1 MKTAIVTGVAG
12 FIGSSLAE
20 QLLKNK
26 FKVIG
31 IDNFTR
37 YYKKEIKQNNI
48 KSFRKNENF
57 SLITKD
63 ILNTDLK
70 GIFNKADFLFHLA
83 AQPGVRSSWGKD
95 FENYSKNNIQVSQK
109 LLEYAK
115 SSETLKKIIL
125 ASSSSV
131 YGIKNGKMS
140 EKTTNTEPV
149 SPYGVSKLAVEHL
162 AKAYVKNFD
171 LPIVMLRYF
180 TVYGPKQRPDM
191 AFMKFI
197 MKSLRKKPITVYG
210 NGNQKRSFTYID
222 DIVDATI
229 SSTNVSK
236 NGEIINVGGGGI
248 NSIKKNIEVL
258 SNILEREIEISYEDF
273 PNGDVNRTEAD
284 ITKAKKLIG
293 FKPKISLKEGLEFQC
308 EFVKKN
314 RKVYNFDSEN

>member
-1 MKTAIVTGVAG
+1 MMKTAIVTGVAG

-20 QLLKNK
+20 RLLKNK
-26 FKVIG
+26 FRVIG
-31 IDNFTR
+31 IDSFTK
-37 YYKKEIKQNNI
+37 YYPKKIKQNNI
-48 KSFRKNENF
+48 KLLRKNGNF

-70 GIFNKADFLFHLA
+70 QIFNKSNFLFHLA
-83 AQPGVRSSWGKD
+83 AQPGVRASWGKD
-95 FENYSKNNIQVSQK
+95 FGDYSRNNIQVTQR

-115 SSETLKKIIL
+115 NSKTLKKIVL

-131 YGIKNGKMS
+131 YGIQNGKMKES
-140 EKTTNTEPV
+140 STNTEPV

-197 MKSLRKKPITVYG
+197 MRSLRNKPITVYG

-222 DIVDATI
+222 DIIDATI
-229 SSTNVSK
+229 SSINVSK
-236 NGEIINVGGGGI
+236 NGEIINVGGGQI
-248 NSIKKNIEVL
+248 NSIKKNIEIL
-258 SNILEREIEISYEDF
+258 SNLLGHEIKIIHEDF

-284 ITKAKKLIG
+284 TTKAKKLIG
-293 FKPKISLKEGLEFQC
+293 FKPKISIKDGLEFQY

-314 RKVYNFDSEN
+314 MELYNF

>member
-115 SSETLKKIIL
+115 SSETLKKII
-125 ASSSSV
+125 
-131 YGIKNGKMS
+131 
-140 EKTTNTEPV
+140 
-149 SPYGVSKLAVEHL
+149 
-162 AKAYVKNFD
+162 F
-171 LPIVMLRYF
+171 PI
-180 TVYGPKQRPDM
+180 P
-191 AFMKFI
+191 
-197 MKSLRKKPITVYG
+197 
-210 NGNQKRSFTYID
+210 
-222 DIVDATI
+222 
-229 SSTNVSK
+229 
-236 NGEIINVGGGGI
+236 
-248 NSIKKNIEVL
+248 
-258 SNILEREIEISYEDF
+258 
-273 PNGDVNRTEAD
+273 
-284 ITKAKKLIG
+284 LI
-293 FKPKISLKEGLEFQC
+293 
-308 EFVKKN
+308 
-314 RKVYNFDSEN
+314 